1 MNTSQYNDTFG
12 EIGAHSLSDPLFFM
26 LIFGLCLFTAI
37 GRGLGYVIGHTIDEG
52 INHVKKSK
60 RRN

>member
-12 EIGAHSLSDPLFFM
+12 EIGTHSLSDPLFFM
-26 LIFGLCLFTAI
+26 LIFGLCLFTAV

-52 INHVKKSK
+52 INHVTRSK
-60 RRN
+60 RN